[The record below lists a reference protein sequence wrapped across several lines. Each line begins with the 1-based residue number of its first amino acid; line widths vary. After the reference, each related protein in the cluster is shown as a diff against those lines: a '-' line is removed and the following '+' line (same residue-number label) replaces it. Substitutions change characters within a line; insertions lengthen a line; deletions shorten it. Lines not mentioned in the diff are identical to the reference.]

1 MHLTLKCTDL
11 PTHQNYIYFM
21 CIIIIIIAS
30 PYVQDKWGLN
40 LSVTLYFKV
49 QFLLLKNINYDFAS
63 NS

>member
-1 MHLTLKCTDL
+1 
-11 PTHQNYIYFM
+11 M

-49 QFLLLKNINYDFAS
+49 QFLLLKNINYDFCLKLLICFLWA
-63 NS
+63 N